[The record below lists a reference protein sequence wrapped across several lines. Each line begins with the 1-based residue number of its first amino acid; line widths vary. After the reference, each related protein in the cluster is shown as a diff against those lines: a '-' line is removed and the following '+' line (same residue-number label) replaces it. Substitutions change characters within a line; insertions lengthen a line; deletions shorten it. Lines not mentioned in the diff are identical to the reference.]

1 MNLEQMEICQG
12 GCSEAEQWGAWAAV
26 VVVSGM
32 IGAATCGVAG
42 WAVGAAGSAMI
53 NAGC

>member
-32 IGAATCGVAG
+32 IGAV
-42 WAVGAAGSAMI
+42 GSAMI
-53 NAGC
+53 NVEC